1 MRKKRS
7 VPVKPVNGRPT
18 RYCEAHAKRAH
29 KLALL
34 GLTDL
39 EMARFFEVAESTF
52 HLWKRKHPEF
62 SESLKR
68 GKEHADTEV
77 AESLYKAAIGDGV
90 VTETKVQTDS
100 DGNVI
105 SSIKENR
112 QIPPSVSAM
121 IFWLKNRQRDKWRDR
136 FDHEAEIDFAPMDFE
151 ALSRKYEETMA
162 KARARQEAV
171 LRERGML
178 GFDSEDEA

>member
-1 MRKKRS
+1 M
-7 VPVKPVNGRPT
+7 
-18 RYCEAHAKRAH
+18 
-29 KLALL
+29 
-34 GLTDL
+34 
-39 EMARFFEVAESTF
+39 
-52 HLWKRKHPEF
+52 
-62 SESLKR
+62 
-68 GKEHADTEV
+68 
-77 AESLYKAAIGDGV
+77 